1 MSNPN
6 SINDGGLGFACRKLD
21 IYIPDASTGGSGVAT
36 TYTAKRGTYLAESIS
51 PDRPMAVAN
60 RKDQLGIPNGAIG
73 QKDFNTLSAVIQLP
87 GDPSVV
93 AVSPAPQVQQIQ
105 EGDAFNI
112 VLDVTRGPETW
123 WCTKISAPEEQNGIK
138 KQNGTFQ
145 KAVSMTCQATA

>member
-36 TYTAKRGTYLAESIS
+36 TYTVLRGTYLAESIS
-51 PDRPMAVAN
+51 PDRPMAVSN
-60 RKDQLGIPNGAIG
+60 RKDQLGTPNGAIG

-87 GDPSVV
+87 GDPSIVT
-93 AVSPAPQVQQIQ
+93 APQVKQIQ

-112 VLDVTRGPETW
+112 ILDITRGAETW

-145 KAVSMTCQATA
+145 KAVSMTCPATN